1 MLVVQIKPFSDLI
14 KQTQMYGKDSKGV
27 RKNWPLDP
35 GEITEI

>member
-27 RKNWPLDP
+27 RKN
-35 GEITEI
+35 